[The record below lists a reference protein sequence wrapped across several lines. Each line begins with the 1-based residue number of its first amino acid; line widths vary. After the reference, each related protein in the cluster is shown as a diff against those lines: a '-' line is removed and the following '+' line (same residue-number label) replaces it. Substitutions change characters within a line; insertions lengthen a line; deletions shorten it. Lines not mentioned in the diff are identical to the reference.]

1 MLLVPWTGDGTHNC
15 LARLRFEP
23 LSPMPR
29 ESLFSNLS
37 LAGKITL
44 LLGLM
49 GLVSMAIIGYAMVHM
64 RQMDEQY
71 RTLISLESE

>member
-1 MLLVPWTGDGTHNC
+1 
-15 LARLRFEP
+15 
-23 LSPMPR
+23 MPR

-49 GLVSMAIIGYAMVHM
+49 GLVSMAIMA
-64 RQMDEQY
+64 
-71 RTLISLESE
+71 TPW

>member
-44 LLGLM
+44 LVG
-49 GLVSMAIIGYAMVHM
+49 
-64 RQMDEQY
+64 
-71 RTLISLESE
+71 